1 MHYSHSRAA
10 EQKAGAEAVS
20 AVVSADRN
28 YIHICALL
36 FCRHFHIHFCYHFH
50 NHFRIRYYNSK
61 VTIKSKYSS
70 YKNTPFF
77 LYIRV

>member
-28 YIHICALL
+28 CIHICALL
-36 FCRHFHIHFCYHFH
+36 FCRHFHI
-50 NHFRIRYYNSK
+50 HFRIRYYNSK

>member
-1 MHYSHSRAA
+1 MHYSHSWAA
-10 EQKAGAEAVS
+10 EQKAGVEAVS

-28 YIHICALL
+28 CIHICALL